1 MPADFYKEVYKLVK
15 RIPCGKVASYGQVA
29 AILGKPKAARLVGW
43 ALAKCPEDVPW
54 QRVINRE
61 GMISIE
67 NMNAPKELQTKLLQK
82 DGVKVVRR
90 ENNWWV
96 DLNIYGWKNK

>member
-1 MPADFYKEVYKLVK
+1 MFIGWLKK
-15 RIPCGKVASYGQVA
+15 IPCGKVATYGQVA
-29 AILGKPKAARLVGW
+29 AILSKPRAARLVGW
-43 ALAKCPEDVPW
+43 ALAKCPSDVPW

-67 NMNAPKELQTKLLQK
+67 NINAPKELQAELLK
-82 DGVKVVRR
+82 KEGIKVVRR

-96 DLNIYGWKNK
+96 NLNIYVWNKK